1 MNIKPDPTG
10 THQSRPPVFA
20 GVDTHKDVHVAAVVD
35 ATGTMLGTG
44 SFATT
49 RAGYRDS
56 EDVYR
61 LYRISDVSASS
72 PSGAPDEVFFRCGS
86 DAANGV
92 WVSSAREVRGGS

>member
-44 SFATT
+44 SFATVGEPT
-49 RAGYRDS
+49 LVRDPVPPKTS
-56 EDVYR
+56 H
-61 LYRISDVSASS
+61 
-72 PSGAPDEVFFRCGS
+72 P
-86 DAANGV
+86 
-92 WVSSAREVRGGS
+92 RGRSTPRPPIP

>member
-1 MNIKPDPTG
+1 MPCPAHVNRSEHDMNIKPDPTG

-49 RAGYRDS
+49 
-56 EDVYR
+56 
-61 LYRISDVSASS
+61 
-72 PSGAPDEVFFRCGS
+72 APDTAPCWPGCV
-86 DAANGV
+86 ATAN
-92 WVSSAREVRGGS
+92 